1 MTTPRALRAL
11 PALPALLLA
20 SLLAGAGCAGPDYA
34 GGPGAEDPH
43 GEVVAAD
50 DIHLWRVDGKVVSSR
65 SAVRVAPG
73 SHVVQVRIEYPI
85 SSESAEPHELRDVP
99 ITVEEGRVY
108 YVVRVRDELEMPP
121 YELEVRVSPR

>member
-34 GGPGAEDPH
+34 GGPG
-43 GEVVAAD
+43 AD